1 MKMDNEMDN
10 GVFSDRGYEAVRP
23 RNDEMLGWL
32 IVASYRFNEVLIS
45 ALFAS
50 VCPFG

>member
-1 MKMDNEMDN
+1 VYIGREYAVVTPRN
-10 GVFSDRGYEAVRP
+10 GV
-23 RNDEMLGWL
+23 MLGWL

-50 VCPFG
+50 VRPFV

>member
-23 RNDEMLGWL
+23 RKDGMLGWL

-50 VCPFG
+50 VCPFV